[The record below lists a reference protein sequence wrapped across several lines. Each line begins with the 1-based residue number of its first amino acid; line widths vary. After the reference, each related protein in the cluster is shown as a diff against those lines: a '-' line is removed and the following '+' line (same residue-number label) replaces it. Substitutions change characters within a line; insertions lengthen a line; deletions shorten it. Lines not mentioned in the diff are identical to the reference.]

1 MPEAAYCC
9 LINVNNTSP
18 TSMKIIILICTA
30 SLLLTQFSN
39 AAAEEKANPIATALG
54 ATGAQAVF
62 TNYMAIAE
70 LADLFGAKAYDKK
83 KVTEL
88 ANMYGKLT
96 EGAKESLTD
105 LIDSGKLNEGDTS
118 AVREMVVINDLLT
131 KMTNC
136 IVTYVKDP
144 NEENEAA
151 YSKNR
156 QKAWKSITKFLG
168 IQEE

>member
-1 MPEAAYCC
+1 
-9 LINVNNTSP
+9 
-18 TSMKIIILICTA
+18 MKVITLICTA
-30 SLLLTQFSN
+30 ALLFTNFSS
-39 AAAEEKANPIATALG
+39 AAEEKANPIATALG

-88 ANMYGKLT
+88 ASMYGKFT

-131 KMTNC
+131 KMTGC
-136 IVTYVKDP
+136 IVTFVKDP
-144 NEENEAA
+144 SEENQAA
-151 YSKNR
+151 YDKNR

-168 IQEE
+168 IQDE

>member
-1 MPEAAYCC
+1 
-9 LINVNNTSP
+9 
-18 TSMKIIILICTA
+18 MKIITLICTA
-30 SLLLTQFSN
+30 ALLLTNFSF
-39 AAAEEKANPIATALG
+39 AAEEKANPLTTALG

-88 ANMYGKLT
+88 AGMYGKLT
-96 EGAKESLTD
+96 EGAKDSLTD
-105 LIDSGKLNEGDTS
+105 LIDSGKLNDADT
-118 AVREMVVINDLLT
+118 AAIREMVVINDLLT
-131 KMTNC
+131 KMSSC
-136 IVTYVKDP
+136 IVAYAKDSSD
-144 NEENEAA
+144 ENEAA
-151 YSKNR
+151 YDKNR